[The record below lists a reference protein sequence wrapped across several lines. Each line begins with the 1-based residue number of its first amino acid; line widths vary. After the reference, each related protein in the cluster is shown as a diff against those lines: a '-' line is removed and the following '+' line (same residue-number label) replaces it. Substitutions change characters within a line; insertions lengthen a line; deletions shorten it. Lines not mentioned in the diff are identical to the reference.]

1 MYSTA
6 SPPSATRQR
15 DRSKSAGAAL
25 SGSAGIRGAGVVQ
38 PPPSPPRAGSS
49 LGIPGNFQRI
59 LGLDTT
65 PQFVLQ
71 RPENEPL
78 CALAVVYACV
88 GLGCCRARDV
98 TSAPV
103 RTLPSFSFKRA
114 GQSISKLNLEI
125 LKWLRGESGPEPVL

>member
-1 MYSTA
+1 MCSTA

-15 DRSKSAGAAL
+15 DRSKSRPKWIRGN
-25 SGSAGIRGAGVVQ
+25 SGS
-38 PPPSPPRAGSS
+38 GSS
-49 LGIPGNFQRI
+49 TAATLPATRWILSRYSEKLQRI
-59 LGLDTT
+59 LGLDTI

-71 RPENEPL
+71 RPENETL
-78 CALAVVYACV
+78 YALAVVYACV

-125 LKWLRGESGPEPVL
+125 LTWLRGESGPEPVL